1 MARYA
6 ALCALFIS
14 AHAEQGAPPVLFS
27 DACIGLCPGLASVH
41 IAPPSAAPGQMPTS
55 AQMEEMMNDVFGM
68 MCEHQ
73 DDFQCAAANPDQ
85 CSKMPD
91 GTRRRLFPMLSDAD
105 SSVPD
110 EHRRLSMGLPV
121 MGSME
126 PSMLTESMDCFC
138 SACPCVP
145 AALAK
150 FVGAKMETVMAMM
163 ASVAILS
170 GAGTSYTITSS
181 TGASYIGVTSPGTG
195 ATYSVGNSPGTG
207 LATSQ
212 EEMAKKMQEATCG
225 LMNTLTCVH
234 SQSSCAAF
242 ATGLQHMTGEG
253 PQQGGSQ
260 MSMSPQLA
268 LPALDNQSAMD
279 EMAAQ
284 CESAGITVDGSC
296 TDPLLTHAAGQR
308 GAVIAVAL
316 AAAALAL

>member
-1 MARYA
+1 
-6 ALCALFIS
+6 
-14 AHAEQGAPPVLFS
+14 
-27 DACIGLCPGLASVH
+27 
-41 IAPPSAAPGQMPTS
+41 MPTS

-110 EHRRLSMGLPV
+110 EHRRLSMGLP
-121 MGSME
+121 MME
-126 PSMLTESMDCFC
+126 SIEDTSMLIGSMDCFC

-150 FVGAKMETVMAMM
+150 FVGAMMETLMAMM
-163 ASVAILS
+163 ASMGGSLVG
-170 GAGTSYTITSS
+170 GATSVSVGGTSL
-181 TGASYIGVTSPGTG
+181 GGG
-195 ATYSVGNSPGTG
+195 ATSVSVGTSPGTG
-207 LATSQ
+207 LATIQ
-212 EEMAKKMQEATCG
+212 EEMAKKQEEMAKKLQEATCG
-225 LMNTLTCVH
+225 LMNPLTCVH

-242 ATGLQHMTGEG
+242 ATAIQNMTGG
-253 PQQGGSQ
+253 GSQQAGSQ
-260 MSMSPQLA
+260 MSMGPQLT
-268 LPALDNQSAMD
+268 LPALDNQAAM
-279 EMAAQ
+279 EEKAAQ